1 MPGRVR
7 GSMRKISDC
16 VDSRSLRTEHDFD
29 VLRSGTGSV
38 HYALY
43 SGARNPTTNMAYS
56 PIHARVFLADASP
69 VEGGMYVG
77 FEVLEAGE
85 VDLGIFAEIDF
96 GDFAV
101 HGGTLL
107 AGVQF

>member
-1 MPGRVR
+1 MSGRVR
-7 GSMRKISDC
+7 GSMRKISNC
-16 VDSRSLRTEHDFD
+16 VDSRSLRPKHDFD
-29 VLRSGTGSV
+29 VLSGGTGSV

-43 SGARNPTTNMAYS
+43 SGARNPSTNMPYS
-56 PIHARVFLADASP
+56 PVHARVFLADASP
-69 VEGGMYVG
+69 VYGGMYLG

-85 VDLGIFAEIDF
+85 VDLCIFAEIDF

-107 AGVQF
+107 AG